1 MQKTAA
7 REIANAV
14 RQFGRAKGDP
24 FEAMLASGLT
34 ARGVEESRAQSA
46 ARECSNAIWR
56 NGMVSGAAGV
66 LLVSATHA
74 NLPAMMAGAS
84 MGTLGMAYTLALSDA
99 CRDVRELSDNEV
111 FRAIDSLLGRH

>member
-1 MQKTAA
+1 MQSAA
-7 REIANAV
+7 QDIATAV

-24 FEAMLASGLT
+24 FEAMLAAGLT
-34 ARGVEESRAQSA
+34 ARGVEESRAQAA

-56 NGMVSGAAGV
+56 NGMVTGAAGV

-84 MGTLGMAYTLALSDA
+84 AGALGMAYTLALSDA
-99 CRDVRELSDNEV
+99 CRDVRQLSDNEV
-111 FRAIDSLLGRH
+111 FRAIDSLLGRY